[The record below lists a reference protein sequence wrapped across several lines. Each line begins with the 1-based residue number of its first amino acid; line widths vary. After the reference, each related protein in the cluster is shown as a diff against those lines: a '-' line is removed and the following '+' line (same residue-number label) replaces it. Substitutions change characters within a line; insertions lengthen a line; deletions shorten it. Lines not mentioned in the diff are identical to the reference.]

1 MSQKETILFKGD
13 DGKIHELIV
22 DLAGLETV
30 TVNEDDD
37 DEDSDYAEVRDVRTD
52 AIMQMQKAQRMI
64 RTYTG
69 YVLTSFK
76 NFSAGEID
84 EISLKFGMNL
94 GGGVGLP
101 YIVQGNADSNVE
113 IQIKCKFPNKKSAG
127 QP

>member
-1 MSQKETILFKGD
+1 MSEKEIIRFKGD

-22 DLAGLETV
+22 DSASTQTTTV
-30 TVNEDDD
+30 SEYEDDENSYYD
-37 DEDSDYAEVRDVRTD
+37 EVRDVRTD
-52 AIMQMQKAQRMI
+52 AIVPMQKVQGMI
-64 RTYTG
+64 RSYTA

-76 NFSAGEID
+76 NFSVAEID

-113 IQIKCKFPNKKSAG
+113 IQIKCKFPNKKSTD

>member
-1 MSQKETILFKGD
+1 MSQQETILFKGD

-22 DLAGLETV
+22 DLTGLETV
-30 TVNEDDD
+30 TVSD
-37 DEDSDYAEVRDVRTD
+37 DEDSDYDEVRDVRTD

-113 IQIKCKFPNKKSAG
+113 IQIKCKFPNKKSTD

>member
-1 MSQKETILFKGD
+1 MSQQETILFKGD

-22 DLAGLETV
+22 NITDIETV
-30 TVNEDDD
+30 TVSE
-37 DEDSDYAEVRDVRTD
+37 DEDSDYDEVRDVRTD

-64 RTYTG
+64 RSYTG

-113 IQIKCKFPNKKSAG
+113 IQIKCKFPNKKSNG
-127 QP
+127 QT